1 MKPKITNPTQP
12 GSARRA
18 TWRPSLSLMM
28 LGIALVSALPV
39 VFVTVGTA
47 EELRRSELA
56 LAKARLEAASVEA
69 LARHQILSESVRLLF
84 RSVLALPGL
93 GSGGAA
99 VDATLAALLA
109 ENPFL
114 TTLIVVDAE
123 GRIVASGS
131 PRRDYIVSD
140 RPYFKRAFGGAPF
153 AYGPMIESRATGFHA
168 LPYILRSDDGAYAVV
183 GSFLLKDYPA
193 YMPSQVG
200 LEGAT
205 LECFDA
211 DGYRLFA
218 IPADPAKPLGVRVDA
233 GLLALAAGA
242 DRFIGAIPG
251 EGGEGIL
258 VSMGAI
264 RLGDDPGSVVRAAA
278 YLPAARIAERF
289 RGLNLRNGFTGL
301 GFAALSVAIAMALA
315 RLGIGSRMSRIA
327 GASAALHGGDF
338 GARTG
343 VKPAGDEIGRV
354 AAAFDD
360 MAAALQARDAARDES
375 ERELAR
381 AVEERDALL
390 REVHHRVKNN
400 FQVISSLLS
409 LQAGEL
415 ADAVAGAA
423 LEQGR
428 ARIQAM
434 AQVHETLYESSS
446 LSRLDFA
453 AYARDLSGRLA
464 QVYGVRSAELAFP
477 DGGYEVELERAVPLG
492 LILNEALT
500 NAYKHGSR
508 LGAPIPVRVE
518 LSSADGSMS
527 LCVLDGGA
535 GFPDDFDPERC
546 ASLGVRLIGVLAAQL
561 GGKAGFGA
569 GPGGIGAQVRVELPV
584 GAV

>member
-1 MKPKITNPTQP
+1 
-12 GSARRA
+12 
-18 TWRPSLSLMM
+18 M
-28 LGIALVSALPV
+28 LGVALVSTLPV
-39 VFVTVGTA
+39 VLVTLGTA
-47 EELRRSELA
+47 DELRRSELA
-56 LAKARLEAASVEA
+56 LAKARLEAASAEA

-84 RSVLALPGL
+84 RSILALPGL
-93 GSGGAA
+93 GAGGAEM
-99 VDATLAALLA
+99 DATLAKLLA

-114 TTLIVVDAE
+114 TTLIIVDADGE
-123 GRIVASGS
+123 IVASGS
-131 PRRDYIVSD
+131 PRRDYGIAD
-140 RPYFKRAFGGAPF
+140 RPYFKRAFGGAGF
-153 AYGPMIESRATGFHA
+153 AYGPMIESRATGSLA
-168 LPYILRSDDGAYAVV
+168 LPYILRSDDGSYAVV

-193 YMPSQVG
+193 YMPGQVG
-200 LEGAT
+200 LEGAA

-211 DGYRLFA
+211 EGYRLFA
-218 IPADPAKPLGVRVDA
+218 IPADPDGPLGGRVDA
-233 GLLALAAGA
+233 GLLALASVG
-242 DRFIGAIPG
+242 DGFVGAIPG
-251 EGGEGIL
+251 EGGEGLL
-258 VSMGAI
+258 VAMGAT
-264 RLGDDPGSVVRAAA
+264 RLGDDRGSVVRAAA
-278 YLPAARIAERF
+278 YLPVSRVAERF
-289 RGLNLRNGFTGL
+289 RGLNLRNGFAGL
-301 GFAALSVAIAMALA
+301 GFAALSVAAAMALA
-315 RLGIGSRMSRIA
+315 RLGIGARMERIA
-327 GASAALHGGDF
+327 AASAALHGGDF
-338 GARTG
+338 SARTG
-343 VKPAGDEIGRV
+343 VRPAGDEIGQV

-375 ERELAR
+375 ERALAR
-381 AVEERDALL
+381 AVDERDALL

-464 QVYGVRSAELAFP
+464 QVYGVRPAELAFP
-477 DGGYEVELERAVPLG
+477 DEGYEVELERAVPLG

-508 LGAPIPVRVE
+508 LGAPLPVRVA
-518 LSSADGSMS
+518 LSSAGGFMR

-535 GFPDDFDPERC
+535 GFPEDFDPERC

-561 GGKAGFGA
+561 GGKAAFGA
-569 GPGGIGAQVRVELPV
+569 GPGGLGAQVCVELPV
-584 GAV
+584 GA